1 MSFFVSYTD
10 RQFKEIF
17 RSKKTKDYQ
26 DGYTVQQGASVVVFI
41 GKGFFFQGEE
51 EADGEEDNEDDDG
64 FFVPHG
70 YLSDDEGVLD
80 EEMEDDGESDKKVRY
95 DRFNEYLF

>member
-1 MSFFVSYTD
+1 MSIQCS
-10 RQFKEIF
+10 REQ
-17 RSKKTKDYQ
+17 
-26 DGYTVQQGASVVVFI
+26 VQLCSL
-41 GKGFFFQGEE
+41 GKVFFFQGEE

-95 DRFNEYLF
+95 DRFNEYLITLIFLFNIVK

>member
-1 MSFFVSYTD
+1 MGIQCSWE
-10 RQFKEIF
+10 Q
-17 RSKKTKDYQ
+17 
-26 DGYTVQQGASVVVFI
+26 VQLCSL

-95 DRFNEYLF
+95 DRFNEYLITLIFLFNIVK